1 MGCNTLAL
9 FYPQRYCNP
18 LQSRIHDVQS
28 KKHRW
33 WTLSFN
39 EQTLLISGTGY
50 IYIYI
55 FIYLYMYPVVV
66 NSWVHFAYAAHMRH
80 MTYAA
85 YDICGAHMR
94 DICGICRLGL
104 NKPSRK
110 SMVFQMK
117 RKIVCE
123 SRCQDRRNKR
133 ICGDICGAYAAYVI
147 CPHCC

>member
-1 MGCNTLAL
+1 MCIDTIGCTACCLCIRATAEA
-9 FYPQRYCNP
+9 
-18 LQSRIHDVQS
+18 SGHVRIRNYRHEVMTA
-28 KKHRW
+28 H
-33 WTLSFN
+33 
-39 EQTLLISGTGY
+39 QTYWDGICMFG
-50 IYIYI
+50 
-55 FIYLYMYPVVV
+55 YPVVV

-104 NKPSRK
+104 NNPSRK
-110 SMVFQMK
+110 SMVFQIK

-123 SRCQDRRNKR
+123 SRCQDRRKKR